1 MIYLDYAANTPVDPA
16 VLERFCQLEHEWIGN
31 PNASHRAGRAARAE
45 LARITDSI
53 ASLLGVH
60 PSEILY
66 TSGASE
72 ANNTAVKG
80 LVQAAGTAG
89 RHVISTPLEHAS
101 INGCLEFL
109 RTQGYTVDLLNLRS
123 DGTVDLAHLDALL
136 RVDTVLVSVCAV
148 DSELGIQQPIEA
160 IAAHLQNYPNCR
172 FHVDA
177 TQAVGR
183 TDLSFSCA
191 DTMSFAPH
199 KFYGLNGSGILLKR
213 RRIPL
218 MPLIHGGGSMTA
230 YRSGTPALA
239 LAGAAEAALRL
250 ALAGLQERTGLVR
263 RPETAVPHILNL
275 SIAGVKGTA
284 FQRALDE
291 RGFCVSVQSACSE
304 DGAPSRAVFAL
315 SGDRKRALSAWRISL
330 SHLTTAQEI
339 QSFLSAFHDC
349 YENLA
354 G

>member
-16 VLERFCQLEHEWIGN
+16 VLERFCQLEHEWVGN

-177 TQAVGR
+177 TQAVG
-183 TDLSFSCA
+183 LS
-191 DTMSFAPH
+191 
-199 KFYGLNGSGILLKR
+199 
-213 RRIPL
+213 
-218 MPLIHGGGSMTA
+218 LIH
-230 YRSGTPALA
+230 
-239 LAGAAEAALRL
+239 
-250 ALAGLQERTGLVR
+250 
-263 RPETAVPHILNL
+263 I
-275 SIAGVKGTA
+275 
-284 FQRALDE
+284 
-291 RGFCVSVQSACSE
+291 
-304 DGAPSRAVFAL
+304 
-315 SGDRKRALSAWRISL
+315 
-330 SHLTTAQEI
+330 
-339 QSFLSAFHDC
+339 
-349 YENLA
+349 
-354 G
+354 